1 MKTKII
7 LLDIDGCIMPPNR
20 SEANLLKINKLKDYV
35 HQTLKNQSL
44 PKVTIYTGRSQ
55 EYVEFLSQ
63 VIGLVNSDIPFVIEN
78 GCALYFPISKTTK
91 ATFENT
97 RTTQKAKS
105 ILQEKLPNNPFE
117 PKKYIV
123 TINPVENQTIL
134 ELKELTIGILKDFN
148 ILDALEVTNSASSVD
163 ILPKGINKLYG
174 VKYLIQ
180 HYLSKDIKTIA
191 IGDSSTDKDV
201 LLYSTYAYAP
211 SNASEALKAT
221 LKSNHPNA
229 SILQESDID
238 AVLRMF
244 KIEIP

>member
-1 MKTKII
+1 MRNKII

-20 SEANLLKINKLKDYV
+20 SEADLLKLNKLKDYV
-35 HQTLKNQSL
+35 HQTLKDKSL
-44 PKVTIYTGRSQ
+44 PKITIYTGRSQ

-63 VIGLVNSDIPFVIEN
+63 IIGLVNSDIPFVIEN
-78 GCALYFPISKTTK
+78 GCALYFPMSKTTK

-97 RTTQKAKS
+97 KATQKAKS

-123 TINPVENQTIL
+123 TINPTENQTIA
-134 ELKELTIGILKDFN
+134 ELKDLIIDILKN
-148 ILDALEVTNSASSVD
+148 LKILDALEVTNSASSVD
-163 ILPKGINKLYG
+163 VLPKGINKLYG
-174 VKYLIQ
+174 VKYLIKN
-180 HYLSKDIKTIA
+180 YLPKDIKTIA

-211 SNASEALKAT
+211 SNAAEGLKAT
-221 LKSNHPNA
+221 LKSNHSNA
-229 SILQESDID
+229 TILQESDID

-244 KIEIP
+244 EVEVS